1 MLLRTRVILIVSL
14 AFLALVGAVGW
25 GVSQR
30 DSLAEARFGEALTA
44 GHRAVWEGLVET
56 QAQGMERAGRELLT
70 EGHIVAAVA
79 LGEVTTVGD
88 AVRPIF
94 TRLSREGVAT
104 RLDLIAADGQP
115 MFTSLRG
122 IVQQGPVLDA
132 GTMDR
137 VLREGRSVH
146 GIAQDAARLY
156 VGASA
161 FPLVV
166 DERVVGAVTLA
177 IGLDKAIGLF
187 KARTGSEAVLLDL
200 RGKVVTGTA
209 PKLWTALEPKPP
221 LDEQRF
227 ATVRIEDRFY
237 TLTSL
242 PVVDTTRRRLAR
254 LITFTDTTSTVGRQQ
269 QLGQA
274 FLFGGA
280 VVLTVILVGLF
291 LYLRRSFRPLE
302 SAITVL
308 DALSRG
314 DASVAVDARRGR
326 DEIGRIAEA
335 VSALREQVIALQK
348 MERSRVQQRRRQ
360 ARFIRQQMLEVAG
373 KLEEEAREAVLGDL
387 KRIEERSRAPAGGG
401 EEAPSGA
408 LGLEGGKDG
417 GTDQLVDQFGL
428 LAVAFQNM
436 MARVSEQYVRLDA
449 LVEEL
454 RQALKTVGEF
464 TALQQELEI
473 ARRMQ
478 LSILPKAFPPR
489 EELEVYGQMT
499 PAKEVGGDFYDFFP
513 LPGDRVGVVVADVSG
528 KGVPAAFFM
537 AISRTLLKA
546 TASFAPSPGV
556 CLSRLNDLLAAEN
569 DQMMFVT
576 LFYGVLDVQTRNFR
590 YANAGHNPPML
601 ISADGTVSELAAT
614 GGMALAVMDDIA
626 YAEKTIELAP
636 GDSLFFYTDGVT
648 EAFDI
653 DGVQFGEERLVE
665 VLRAVRETPARD
677 LPRSVVGRVKSFE
690 RGAPQA
696 DDITC
701 VVLKVASG
709 DQQR

>member
-44 GHRAVWEGLVET
+44 GHRAVWEGLVES

-122 IVQQGPVLDA
+122 ISQQGPVLDA

-137 VLREGRSVH
+137 VIREGRSVH

-161 FPLVV
+161 FPLLV
-166 DERVVGAVTLA
+166 DDRVVGAVTLA
-177 IGLDKAIGLF
+177 IGLDKAIALF

-209 PKLWTALEPKPP
+209 PKLWTALDPKPQ

-227 ATVRIEDRFY
+227 ATVRIEDRYY

-254 LITFTDTTSTVGRQQ
+254 LITFTDTTGTVGRQQ

-274 FLFGGA
+274 FLVGGA

-314 DASVAVDARRGR
+314 DASVAVEARAGR

-373 KLEEEAREAVLGDL
+373 KLEEEARDAVLGDL
-387 KRIEERSRAPAGGG
+387 KRIEERSRAPAGAA

-478 LSILPKAFPPR
+478 LSILPKAFPSR
-489 EELEVYGQMT
+489 DELEVYGQMT

-546 TASFAPSPGV
+546 TASFAPSPGI

-576 LFYGVLDVQTRNFR
+576 LFYGVLDVQTRSFR

-601 ISADGTVSELAAT
+601 MGTDGRVSELAGT
-614 GGMALAVMDDIA
+614 GGVALAVMEEIA
-626 YAEKTIELAP
+626 YAEKAIELAP

-665 VLRAVRETPARD
+665 VLRSVRETPARD
-677 LPRSVVGRVKSFE
+677 LPRTVVGRVKSFE

-701 VVLKVASG
+701 VVLKVADG
-709 DQQR
+709 DKQR